1 MQIHILKITILLNVL
16 IITACSP
23 MIGKIQCQQ
32 GDWRSIGYNDG
43 KRGIPHEHVNQYFTA
58 CDGVA
63 NAVIDTAAYNEGWQ
77 EGSKFYCRPANGYI
91 IGLRG
96 QHYNG
101 ECVTN
106 NEDAFLDS
114 YVKGISV
121 YTISVNL
128 ETIRHEVHDTNQKM
142 FVYITKVDKEL
153 EILRHKIKRLRMSLE
168 SKKQDKEKK
177 RLK

>member
-1 MQIHILKITILLNVL
+1 
-16 IITACSP
+16 
-23 MIGKIQCQQ
+23 MISKTQCQQ

-43 KRGIPHEHVNQYFTA
+43 KRGIPQEHVKQYFTA

-77 EGSKFYCRPANGYI
+77 EGLNFYCRPPNGYI

-101 ECVTN
+101 ECITG

-121 YTISVNL
+121 YTVSANL
-128 ETIRHEVHDTNQKM
+128 DAIRHEVSVANQKM
-142 FVYITKVDKEL
+142 YDYIAKVDKEL
-153 EILRHKIKRLRMSLE
+153 EILRHKIRRLRMDLK
-168 SKKQDKEKK
+168 SKKQHKEKK
-177 RLK
+177 RLE